1 MSTNITTNITA
12 PESLVSVIILT
23 YNRPEYLKKAIASAV
38 RQTYRNIEIIV
49 SDDCSPDNPQAIIDE
64 FQDPRIRLRRN
75 PQNLGIALNVTSA
88 FREAKGK
95 YVASLN
101 DDDLWNED
109 YLAKLVP
116 YLDANPD
123 LVVAFCDHYVIDS
136 EDKIDYLRTE
146 ENTRYWQRSRLKE
159 GIYQP
164 FYELSVV
171 DQSVF
176 IALATVIR
184 RDAIDWDSIPLEVGL
199 FWDLY
204 LAYLACRSGK
214 GAYYYPERLTRY
226 RIHPQ
231 SETQISGK
239 KNVQAKIRTGKAG
252 IFCYEQFIS
261 DKRLQ
266 QFRPYF
272 RAKLAQSHTTLGI
285 GLMRSGQIAAA
296 RPHFWKAIQYQ
307 LNLRSVAALT
317 LSFTPGSIVKL
328 LKV

>member
-1 MSTNITTNITA
+1 MSTHDKLRE
-12 PESLVSVIILT
+12 PLVSVIIPT

-38 RQTYRNIEIIV
+38 GQTYRHLEIIV
-49 SDDCSPDNPQAIIDE
+49 SDDCSSESPQAIIDS
-64 FQDPRIRLRRN
+64 FQDPRLRLRRN

-88 FREAKGK
+88 FKAATGK

-116 YLDANPD
+116 YLEAHSD
-123 LVVAFCDHYVIDS
+123 LTLAFCDHYVIDS
-136 EDKIDYLRTE
+136 EDKIDYLKTE
-146 ENTRYWQRSRLKE
+146 ENTRYWKRSRLKE
-159 GIYQP
+159 GVYKP
-164 FYELSVV
+164 FYRMSVV

-176 IALATVIR
+176 IALAAVIR
-184 RDAIDWDSIPLEVGL
+184 REAIDWDSIPPEVGL

-204 LAYLACRSGK
+204 LAYLVCRSGG

-252 IFCYEQFIS
+252 IFCYEQFIA
-261 DKRLQ
+261 DEQLQ
-266 QFRPYF
+266 EFRSYF
-272 RAKLAQSHTTLGI
+272 RYKLSQSHTTLGI
-285 GLMRSGQIAAA
+285 GLMRAGQIAAA
-296 RPHFWKAIQYQ
+296 RPHFWQAIQYQ
-307 LNLRSVAALT
+307 LNLRTIAALT

>member
-1 MSTNITTNITA
+1 MSTSVRA
-12 PESLVSVIILT
+12 QESLVSVIIPT
-23 YNRPEYLKKAIASAV
+23 YNRPEYLRKAIASAV

-64 FQDPRIRLRRN
+64 FQDSRIRLRRN

-88 FREAKGK
+88 FKEAKGK

-116 YLDANPD
+116 YLDVNPD

-136 EDKIDYLRTE
+136 NDKIDYLKTE
-146 ENTRYWQRSRLKE
+146 ENTRYWKRSQLKE
-159 GIYQP
+159 GVYQP
-164 FYELSVV
+164 FYKLSVV
-171 DQSVF
+171 DGSVF

-214 GAYYYPERLTRY
+214 GAYYYPARLTQY

-239 KNVQAKIRTGKAG
+239 KNVQAKIRTGQAG
-252 IFCYEQFIS
+252 IFCYEQFIA
-261 DKRLQ
+261 DENLQ
-266 QFRPYF
+266 EFRSHF
-272 RAKLAQSHTTLGI
+272 RGKLAQFHTTLGI

-307 LNLRSVAALT
+307 LNLRTVAALT